1 MINYNYNDIFILK
14 LKIFI
19 SKLEEMADM
28 KTQLKQ
34 MEDNNSKYLEKIIQL
49 EEEVKRIVV
58 LKSQIEM
65 YKKQLH
71 ELHEQVLNG
80 EMKMKKLEYE
90 YKSVEEVNMQLRAD
104 KQKLENDL
112 ERLKDT
118 NEELTINN
126 NINNS
131 VTFNSSTI
139 IGTDDQENPIFSGLE
154 LFNIS
159 AETK

>member
-1 MINYNYNDIFILK
+1 
-14 LKIFI
+14 
-19 SKLEEMADM
+19 MADM

>member
-1 MINYNYNDIFILK
+1 
-14 LKIFI
+14 
-19 SKLEEMADM
+19 LEEMADM